1 MFPRWRESECVKSF
15 KKVFDQR
22 PFHLMTSIKLFLMRK
37 WKVEIFV
44 KKYISFIKI
53 TQMDDNFFMRII
65 FKRIKWITRNW
76 NHFLRKSINFLKYQF
91 LLYNV
96 ILAIRILAI
105 RNAIEILNNK
115 IINFLNNPTHSVSHF
130 YYSKIQIYV

>member
-65 FKRIKWITRNW
+65 FKRIKRITRNW
-76 NHFLRKSINFLKYQF
+76 NHFLRKSINLLKYQF